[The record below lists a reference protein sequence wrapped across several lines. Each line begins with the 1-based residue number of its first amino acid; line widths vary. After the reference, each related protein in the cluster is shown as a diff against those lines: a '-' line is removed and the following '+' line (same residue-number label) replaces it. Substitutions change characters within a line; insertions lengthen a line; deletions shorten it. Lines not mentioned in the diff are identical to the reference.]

1 MGLVRAI
8 AYWVLWSYSMVLIGR
23 VILSFIPLF
32 VRDWRPRGLML
43 LIAETVY
50 TLTDPPL
57 RFIGRFVPPLRLG
70 SVVLD
75 LGVLLLFMAL
85 SLAMAL
91 V

>member
-8 AYWVLWSYSMVLIGR
+8 VYWALWSYSMVLIGR

-57 RFIGRFVPPLRLG
+57 RVIGRFVPPLRLG

-75 LGVLLLFMAL
+75 LGVLLLFMVL